1 MRGRL
6 VRESENLDIRQ
17 NLQVVET
24 RESGALF
31 PVSSVR
37 KHHCVGWFTDQKK
50 EDSLRISSFRSPKE
64 ALQTESPRALRGYV
78 EKEKG
83 VKHRSLAAVPNRPKS
98 AGRMR
103 LEISNGHF
111 AARDKRG
118 DPSKQTKRNERSSE
132 KLDHAR
138 QQALRIM
145 KFPWAAKNSK
155 QFLRTM
161 TCKQAADHKPCGRI
175 NAVPILP
182 KEFLHGDSP
191 FCLSGGKSLR

>member
-1 MRGRL
+1 MWRCWLEYCFASEVAVTDDVELEFVARSWL
-6 VRESENLDIRQ
+6 VYGSKR
-17 NLQVVET
+17 
-24 RESGALF
+24 
-31 PVSSVR
+31 
-37 KHHCVGWFTDQKK
+37 
-50 EDSLRISSFRSPKE
+50 EDSPRISSFRSLKE

-78 EKEKG
+78 EKEKA
-83 VKHRSLAAVPNRPKS
+83 VKHRSLAAVSNRPKS

-111 AARDKRG
+111 AARDKCG

-161 TCKQAADHKPCGRI
+161 TCKQAADHKPGGRI

-182 KEFLHGDSP
+182 KEFPHGDSA
-191 FCLSGGKSLR
+191 FCFWS